1 MRCEHVQDRAL
12 ECILAGEELPVG
24 LRPHL
29 ESCQECTAEVA
40 RLRLGVR
47 AAKSLRQSAVAPP
60 PGMKKAVFDAI
71 ASAPAGEPATRR
83 ASWREAVGAACHW
96 LVVRPLP
103 VAAAAF
109 VLVAVTVVGVATN
122 GSKLR
127 KEAWEIHFSVAQSR
141 AVPDCERL
149 EREEWIQK
157 QAAFLNAVNDA
168 KLQLQIVAVD
178 GDLATV
184 RAAARGVRARRLVES
199 FRAIENAAPEGDR
212 RLASEVR
219 YYLEEIANLQP

>member
-24 LRPHL
+24 LLPHL
-29 ESCQECTAEVA
+29 GSCQECAAEVA
-40 RLRLGVR
+40 RLRRGVL
-47 AAKSLRQSAVAPP
+47 AARSLRQSAVDPP
-60 PGMKKAVFDAI
+60 RGMKKAVLDAI
-71 ASAPAGEPATRR
+71 ATTPAAEPGPGRP
-83 ASWREAVGAACHW
+83 SWRGALGGAVHW

-122 GSKLR
+122 RAQDAKR
-127 KEAWEIHFSVAQSR
+127 ARDIHDSVERSPAI
-141 AVPDCERL
+141 PNCDRL
-149 EREEWIQK
+149 ERTDWVQK
-157 QAAFLNAVNDA
+157 NAAFLNAVKDA
-168 KLQLQIVAVD
+168 KLQLQIAASEKD
-178 GDLATV
+178 PGTI
-184 RAAARGVRARRLVES
+184 RAAAQGVKANRLIEA

-219 YYLEEIANLQP
+219 INLEDIANMQP